1 MEKKLTE
8 QQRKSLEKKDH
19 IYDVAIQLFRKYG
32 YENTSIRDICKEA
45 NVTIGSL
52 YNFYENKAAI
62 LYRFKE
68 KLAQKSIQ
76 NLDISEAGLLN
87 PKETLTKY
95 IMSIIYI
102 FDELGIDM
110 TLQLYTNYQTIWNS
124 QSEET
129 VLLEQFIQK
138 GQALGTISRQ
148 LDHKNTTKAI
158 NTIIFGLICHWCSQ
172 EDHDSL
178 VEKSQLLLPV
188 LIQPFMQ

>member
-1 MEKKLTE
+1 MKKALTE
-8 QQRKSLEKKDH
+8 KQKKSLEKKDH
-19 IYDVAIQLFRKYG
+19 IYKVAIRLFKKYG

-62 LYRFKE
+62 LYRFSE
-68 KLAQKSIQ
+68 KLAQKSVQ
-76 NLDISEAGLLN
+76 NLDTSDTGLLN
-87 PKETLTKY
+87 PKETLIKY
-95 IMSIIYI
+95 IMSIIYM

-110 TLQLYTNYQTIWNS
+110 TLQLYTHYQTIWRS

-129 VLLEQFIQK
+129 ALLEQFIQK
-138 GQALGTISRQ
+138 GQELGTISRQ

-172 EDHDSL
+172 EDHDDL
-178 VEKSQLLLPV
+178 IEKSQLLLPV